1 MRYQS
6 TTSLGGWDPFAEMR
20 RLQADMNRLFDGTT
34 TTSQRAQRVYPPVNL
49 WLGDNSVVVTAEL
62 PGLSGDD
69 IQLTVQDDTLTIEGE
84 RRLAGNDNQLA
95 WHRRERAT
103 GSFARTVQLPFR
115 VDADLVKAH
124 FTNGVLEVE
133 MQRPEEDRPRKIA
146 VNAV

>member
-1 MRYQS
+1 MRHHP

-34 TTSQRAQRVYPPVNL
+34 TTPHRVYPPVNL

-69 IQLTVQDDTLTIEGE
+69 IQLTVESETLTIEGE
-84 RRLAGNDNQLA
+84 RRLAGNDNQIA

-115 VDADLVKAH
+115 VDADRVKAH
-124 FTNGVLEVE
+124 FANGVLEVE

-146 VNAV
+146 VNAA

>member
-1 MRYQS
+1 MQHHL
-6 TTSLGGWDPFAEMR
+6 TTSFGGWDPFAEMR

-34 TTSQRAQRVYPPVNL
+34 VTPQRVYPPVNL

-62 PGLSGDD
+62 PGLSRDD

-84 RRLAGNDNQLA
+84 RRPAGNDNQLA

-103 GSFARTVQLPFR
+103 GRFARTVQLPFR
-115 VDADLVKAH
+115 VDADRVKAH
-124 FTNGVLEVE
+124 FTHGVLEVE

-146 VNAV
+146 VTAA